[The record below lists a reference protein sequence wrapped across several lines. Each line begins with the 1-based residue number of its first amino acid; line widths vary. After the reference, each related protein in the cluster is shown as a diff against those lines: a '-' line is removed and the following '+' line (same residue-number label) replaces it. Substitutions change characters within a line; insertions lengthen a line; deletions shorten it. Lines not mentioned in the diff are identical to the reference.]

1 MDNKLNILI
10 NTAKDEL
17 CKIGLA
23 AGTLSSYHFR
33 AFKPIRIL
41 YNEKYGDLF
50 DCKQLLELK
59 NVFFEQCKNNSISH
73 RTLNW
78 RCRGINIL
86 LEVYNTGMYSW
97 KVYNRLEK
105 IHLNIHFSDIVSEFK
120 NTLLCSVRRKKN
132 YESIVLRLLIFVE
145 ESGII
150 NISLITPN
158 HLRNFIIV
166 ISSDKPKSMDDVMT
180 ALRKFFKFLNDKQYS
195 TETFWMLLSAPRA
208 RSHKVFPCMEQTEI
222 IHLVNNIDCST
233 NIGKRDFA
241 ILTLAVAT
249 GLRAGDL
256 ALLKHS
262 DIDWKKQEL
271 HFCQSKTN
279 SLLILPLSKNVLN
292 AVADY
297 ILHARPTTD
306 DTHLF
311 IRTLAP
317 YNGMNDGVSIAC
329 IFRKY
334 LRISGISHVI
344 GDGKTLHGIR
354 RSIGTAM
361 VSQNIPVTTVSQVLG
376 HTGIRATKQYISM
389 DLNGLRKCTLSLE
402 SLWCTSIP
410 FFDCFVWHKNGCFQT
425 SFYIQ

>member
-1 MDNKLNILI
+1 MDNELDIII
-10 NTAKDEL
+10 NTAKAEL
-17 CKIGLA
+17 CKLGLA
-23 AGTLSSYHFR
+23 TGTLPSYHFR
-33 AFKPIRIL
+33 AFKPIRTL
-41 YNEKYGDLF
+41 YNEKYGDHFECKHLF
-50 DCKQLLELK
+50 ELK
-59 NVFFEQCKNNSISH
+59 NIFFEQCKNNSISH

-78 RCRGINIL
+78 RYRGIDIL

-97 KVYNRLEK
+97 KMYNRPEM
-105 IHLNIHFSDIVSEFK
+105 IHLNMHFSEIISEFE
-120 NTLLCSVRRKKN
+120 NTLSCSARRKKN

-145 ESGII
+145 ESGITD
-150 NISLITPN
+150 ISLITPN

-180 ALRKFFKFLNDKQYS
+180 ALRKFFKFLNDKQHS
-195 TETFWMLLSAPRA
+195 TEPFWMLLSAPRS

-222 IHLVNNIDCST
+222 IHLVNSIDCST
-233 NIGKRDFA
+233 NTGKRDFSV
-241 ILTLAVAT
+241 LTLAVET

-256 ALLKHS
+256 ALLKLS

-311 IRTLAP
+311 NRTLAP
-317 YNGMNDGVSIAC
+317 YTGMNDGVSIAC
-329 IFRKY
+329 VFRKY
-334 LRISGISHVI
+334 LRISEISHVA

-361 VSQNIPVTTVSQVLG
+361 VSQNIPITTVSQVLG
-376 HTGIRATKQYISM
+376 HSGIRATKQYISM

-402 SLWCTSIP
+402 SLGGAA
-410 FFDCFVWHKNGCFQT
+410 DE
-425 SFYIQ
+425 